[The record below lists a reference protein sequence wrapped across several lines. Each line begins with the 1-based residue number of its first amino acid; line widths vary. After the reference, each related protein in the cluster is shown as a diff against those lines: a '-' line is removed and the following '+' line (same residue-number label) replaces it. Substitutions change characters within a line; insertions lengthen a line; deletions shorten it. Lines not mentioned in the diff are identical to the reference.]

1 MSLTIDGGHLSIADV
16 ERVARFDEEV
26 SISAAAYERIEANR
40 ALVLRLID
48 EGAPIYG
55 VTTGIGE
62 LARIRISQ
70 EQCEELQRRIIYSHC
85 ASAGDVQPVEVV
97 RAAMLCR
104 LQVLC
109 RGHSGVRRELVDHF
123 AAMLNRGVTPVVFEK
138 GSVGCSGDLS
148 PLSMMAIAM
157 LGEGEAF
164 YAGQRLPAA
173 EALARAG
180 LEPFTPTAKE
190 GLGMINGTQMMSG
203 EACLQLRDTIVLYK
217 NALIAY
223 AMALDALKAVT
234 MPFDALVHSVR
245 PYDGAQATAAALR
258 QLWAGSEIM
267 ADASGKVQDGY
278 SMRCTPQVMGATLDA
293 FHFALGQV
301 ETEINSVIDNPLF
314 FTDEGR
320 YFGAG
325 NFHGQPLAMAMDF
338 LAIATAEVASLGE
351 RHTNRLLNPV
361 LSGLPDFL
369 IEGKGLNSGLM
380 VAQYTQA
387 AVCSENRVLSHP
399 AVVDNVSV
407 SADQEDHVNMGPV
420 AIRKYKE
427 ILKNTRTV
435 LAIEMYAAAQALDFR
450 ARGITRDSD
459 AGPQLKPGKGT
470 GAAYEV
476 IRHFIPFMEDDRPM
490 NYDIEKLTEL
500 LHLGEI
506 VKAVEDAVGEIK
518 LKYAP

>member
-1 MSLTIDGGHLSIADV
+1 MSLTIDGGHISIADV
-16 ERVARFDEEV
+16 ERVARYGEKVAIGD
-26 SISAAAYERIEANR
+26 AAYGRVQASR
-40 ALVLRLID
+40 DLVLRLID
-48 EGAPIYG
+48 EGAAIYG

-85 ASAGDVQPVEVV
+85 ASAGDVQPIEVV

-104 LQVLC
+104 LFTLC
-109 RGHSGVRRELVDHF
+109 QGYSGVRLELVDHF
-123 AAMLNRGVTPVVFEK
+123 AAMLNRGVTPVVYEK

-148 PLSMMAIAM
+148 PLSMMAIAL

-164 YAGQRLPAA
+164 FDGQRMPAG
-173 EALARAG
+173 EALRLSG

-203 EACLQLRDTIVLYK
+203 EACLLLRDTIRLYK

-223 AMALDALKAVT
+223 AMALDALKAVA
-234 MPFDALVHSVR
+234 MPFDALVHQVR
-245 PYDGAQATAAALR
+245 PYDGAQAAAAALR
-258 QLWAGSEIM
+258 QIWAGSEIM
-267 ADASGKVQDGY
+267 AEPSGKVQDGY
-278 SMRCTPQVMGATLDA
+278 SMRCTPQVMGASLDA
-293 FHFALGQV
+293 FHFVLRQV

-314 FTDEGR
+314 FAEEGR

-338 LAIATAEVASLGE
+338 LAIATAEVASLAE

-435 LAIEMYAAAQALDFR
+435 LAIEMYAAAQAIDFR
-450 ARGITRDSD
+450 LQGKTRDSD
-459 AGPQLKPGKGT
+459 DGPKLKPGQGT

-476 IRHFIPFMEDDRPM
+476 IRRNIPFMEDDRPM
-490 NYDIEKLTEL
+490 VYDIEQVTGML
-500 LHLGEI
+500 LSGVLVE
-506 VKAVEDAVGEIK
+506 AVEDSVGEI
-518 LKYAP
+518 LLRHEH

>member
-1 MSLTIDGGHLSIADV
+1 MSLTIDDGHLTIEDV
-16 ERVARFDEEV
+16 EQVAIHRVPVA
-26 SISAAAYERIEANR
+26 IGAGAYQRMQASR
-40 ALVLRLID
+40 DLVLKLID
-48 EGAPIYG
+48 EGAAIYG

-62 LARIRISQ
+62 LARIRITQ

-85 ASAGDVQPVEVV
+85 ASAGDIQPEAVV

-104 LQVLC
+104 TRMLC
-109 RGHSGVRRELVDHF
+109 QGYSGVRPVLPDTFVE
-123 AAMLNRGVTPVVFEK
+123 MLNKGVTPVVYEK

-148 PLSMMAIAM
+148 PLSMMAIVL

-164 YAGQRLPAA
+164 YQGRIMPAA
-173 EALARAG
+173 EALKLAG
-180 LEPFTPTAKE
+180 IEPIKPTAKE
-190 GLGMINGTQMMSG
+190 GLGMINGTQMMAG
-203 EACLQLRDTIVLYK
+203 EASLQLCETIRLYK
-217 NALIAY
+217 NALIAF

-234 MPFDALVHSVR
+234 GPFNELVHRVR

-258 QLWAGSEIM
+258 QLFADSEIM
-267 ADASGKVQDGY
+267 ADLSGKVQDGY
-278 SMRCTPQVMGATLDA
+278 SMRCTPQVMGATLDT
-293 FHFALGQV
+293 FHFVRRQV

-314 FTDEGR
+314 FSGAEK

-338 LAIATAEVASLGE
+338 IAIATSEVASLAE
-351 RHTNRLLNPV
+351 RHTNRLLNPT

-387 AVCSENRVLSHP
+387 AVCSENRVLCHP

-427 ILKNTRTV
+427 IIKNTRIV
-435 LAIEMYAAAQALDFR
+435 LAIEMYAAAQAMDFR
-450 ARGITRDSD
+450 ARGRTRD
-459 AGPQLKPGKGT
+459 AEGGKKLKPGKGT

-476 IRHFIPFMEDDRPM
+476 IRQHIPFMEDDRAM
-490 NYDIEKLTEL
+490 NYDIKKMCEL
-500 LHLGEI
+500 IESGEI
-506 VKAVEDAVGEIK
+506 LEAVEGAVGEIK
-518 LKYAP
+518 LKYQP